1 MKIILKDMDPDDWI
15 LGIRAAKWLMG
26 QLKKD
31 AILTYGA
38 GEFTKD
44 IYVRRN
50 KASIT
55 ARPCQFSPAERG
67 TP

>member
-15 LGIRAAKWLMG
+15 LGVRAAKWLMG
-26 QLKKD
+26 QFKKD
-31 AILTYGA
+31 GIVSYGD
-38 GEFTKD
+38 GKTSKD

-55 ARPCQFSPAERG
+55 ARPCVWQPPQTIG
-67 TP
+67 